1 MINLKSTRENDIENH
16 NLSNLLREEFAIN
29 LKPVQQLLE
38 WISDYDHGFTFFD
51 KPSRNF
57 ERRSISRRDGWKSS
71 FSAKKTWTDVVSRP
85 RAIFSP
91 WQKGKNGVVE
101 ARWLCIVVW
110 WPRQRNRFQGFLW
123 EGERPSSLRLTERFP
138 PPLLSLSLFV
148 SLFHAL
154 PSSQSRVDWWNFPFP
169 FPTCSSKRWKH
180 LSQIIEHG
188 VVSDLAEPLSEN
200 NRRIL
205 RLLERWMRYFW
216 LIIRIFLVSESFTSD
231 NEDCTCIR

>member
-1 MINLKSTRENDIENH
+1 MALRSSTNPLEISKEDR
-16 NLSNLLREEFAIN
+16 SAEEMVGNQA
-29 LKPVQQLLE
+29 
-38 WISDYDHGFTFFD
+38 
-51 KPSRNF
+51 
-57 ERRSISRRDGWKSS
+57 SRRRKREQMSYRGRAQYFRRDKRERMAWWRHGGCALLSGGRDKE
-71 FSAKKTWTDVVSRP
+71 TD
-85 RAIFSP
+85 F
-91 WQKGKNGVVE
+91 KGFFGRVNVHPLSV
-101 ARWLCIVVW
+101 
-110 WPRQRNRFQGFLW
+110 WPRD
-123 EGERPSSLRLTERFP
+123 SP

-216 LIIRIFLVSESFTSD
+216 LIIRIFLVPESFTSD